1 MEVSNIAEFAHC
13 CVELRCYIQELKESK
28 KYKYILLELRS

>member
-1 MEVSNIAEFAHC
+1 MEVSNIAEFVHC
-13 CVELRCYIQELKESK
+13 CVGPRCYIQELKESK